1 MYRNMV
7 NEISINKLFIIPL
20 ISFIE
25 IKIMEFMYNM
35 TSMRF
40 I

>member
-1 MYRNMV
+1 MYRNIV
-7 NEISINKLFIIPL
+7 NEISINKLFKIAL

-25 IKIMEFMYNM
+25 IKIMEFMYNT